1 MNYFALRNRWIDL
14 NQNVVGEKCIQN
26 DDSEIAKSLKLG
38 WNTTQAK
45 YWIWLEFWGVSWGSY
60 YGLHKANV
68 E

>member
-1 MNYFALRNRWIDL
+1 MNYFALWNRWIDL

-38 WNTTQAK
+38 WNTTH
-45 YWIWLEFWGVSWGSY
+45 WIWLEFWGVSWGSY